1 MNIFELKESPVF
13 RTMQEEEIAQA
24 LSVFRSEEKHYQK
37 GETVLLA
44 GNITKAFGIVLE
56 GSVTIENNDFW
67 GNRTILSIAEIG
79 DFFAEVYAILGNEP
93 MLVDVRAN
101 EDCRILFLNVG
112 DKPKGEPSDW
122 HIKFLQNLLLISAR
136 KNLMLSGRAFH
147 ISPKTIRERV
157 EAYLNSVSLKK
168 QSKEFDIPFDRQQLA
183 DYLNV
188 ERTALS
194 KELGKMKR
202 DGIIDFRRRHFILC
216 GDAADN
222 L

>member
-1 MNIFELKESPVF
+1 MNNFELKKSPVF
-13 RTMQEEEIAQA
+13 QAMSDDDIAQA
-24 LSVFRSEEKHYQK
+24 LCKFKAKERGYKK
-37 GETVLLA
+37 GEAILNAGAVTKVL
-44 GNITKAFGIVLE
+44 GIVMS

-67 GNRTILSIAEIG
+67 GNRTILSIAEKG
-79 DFFAEVYAILGNEP
+79 DFFAEVYAILENEP
-93 MLVDVRAN
+93 MPVEVRAN

-112 DKPKGEPSDW
+112 DKPKGKLSEW

-147 ISPKTIRERV
+147 ISSKTIRGRI
-157 EAYLNSVSLKK
+157 EAYLNTISLKK
-168 QSKEFDIPFDRQQLA
+168 QSHEFDIPFDRQQLA

-202 DGIIDFRRRHFILC
+202 DGLIDFKKNHFVIMKEL
-216 GDAADN
+216 
-222 L
+222 